1 MILHRKKS
9 KDKLKQFN
17 QLVRLIYKDVAKYI
31 SSITRNEVL
40 TEDVLQNTLIIAY
53 ENFLELKD
61 IDKFKSWVL
70 TIARREAI
78 ALIKKY
84 KREVTIEDNI
94 IEVMTSED
102 FSLPEEHVLKE
113 ELINY
118 VIKAINELRTEYRQV
133 ITLRYYNNLSL
144 EEISTVLNI
153 SASTA
158 RVWHMRAKKE
168 VYNWIK
174 DNYLEVDFKEI
185 NTKEEYSI

>member
-9 KDKLKQFN
+9 KDKLKHFN
-17 QLVRLIYKDVAKYI
+17 QLVPLIYKDVARYI
-31 SSITRNEVL
+31 FSITRNETL

-53 ENFLELKD
+53 ENFSELKD

-70 TIARREAI
+70 TIARRESI

-84 KREVTIEDNI
+84 KREVAIEDNI
-94 IEVMTSED
+94 IEIMTDED
-102 FSLPEEHVLKE
+102 FSIPEQCVLKE
-113 ELINY
+113 ELIDH

-133 ITLRYYNNLSL
+133 ITLRYYNNLPL
-144 EEISTVLNI
+144 DEIATVLNI
-153 SASTA
+153 SSSTA

-174 DNYLEVDFKEI
+174 DNYLQVDLKKKS
-185 NTKEEYSI
+185 TKKEYSI